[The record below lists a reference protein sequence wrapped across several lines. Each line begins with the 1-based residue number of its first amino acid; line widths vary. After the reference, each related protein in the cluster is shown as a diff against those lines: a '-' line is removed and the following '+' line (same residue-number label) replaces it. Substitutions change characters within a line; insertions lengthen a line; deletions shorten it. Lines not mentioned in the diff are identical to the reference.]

1 MSEVIISNN
10 IEDYKKYIGITLRNK
25 SGFPIANIVD
35 VISYTNTWNV
45 NKAVFVLDNGKKVFV
60 NNTKM
65 ARRIRSVN
73 TAMKVSRKV
82 SVHDTVCNRTLDV
95 SSPFAIGKS
104 FYKDGEY
111 VDTYIYEC
119 NAIAAV
125 KKNQVKVAFIAFQ
138 KSHEGSSYLTYPM
151 TSAMSGMGRKG

>member
-104 FYKDGEY
+104 FYRDGEY
-111 VDTYIYEC
+111 VGTIVSKGCDDKGSYVQLNNGHKISTVNSSKDE
-119 NAIAAV
+119 
-125 KKNQVKVAFIAFQ
+125 FIDPLLF
-138 KSHEGSSYLTYPM
+138 ENGDDY
-151 TSAMSGMGRKG
+151 